1 MSALWGAKQGSP
13 PSKRSAVGLCLMYAC
28 IIVCVSRRPDLFI
41 LLGDEKRFWYAQGTW
56 ISTWSCLSAERS
68 HYKFIRKSVYIPGKM
83 YCTFALLWS
92 FYMFFFYTKYCCFHL
107 ISHYSTFDWDLPWQ
121 QKTWMVWKRQYL
133 NVKSHKYFRYV
144 AWLILKVMFSAINC
158 CWTKC
163 PVQNWRY
170 CTIATQKNW
179 SSGVFMSLTY

>member
-92 FYMFFFYTKYCCFHL
+92 FYMFFF
-107 ISHYSTFDWDLPWQ
+107 IPNIAVSI
-121 QKTWMVWKRQYL
+121 
-133 NVKSHKYFRYV
+133 
-144 AWLILKVMFSAINC
+144 WL
-158 CWTKC
+158 
-163 PVQNWRY
+163 
-170 CTIATQKNW
+170 ATTPL
-179 SSGVFMSLTY
+179 LTEIFPDSRRHEWYGKDNI